1 MANEAIKYKIQ
12 INMANDFSDLQQTAE
27 NKWQAHYHGNY
38 GTYTVKIEFDGDGRR
53 RNFSCSCPSDHHL
66 CKHIG
71 YLEAAIQAQTAQFD
85 AKHAQNELTVEAILQ
100 YVSLDELR
108 EFVVKKAKYNNDLAK
123 AITFEF
129 AEKLK
134 KIAKKPAKT
143 IDANADDEATD
154 ENFYKPL
161 VEADLREVEFDVE
174 RFYDYNY
181 DNEREVDLS
190 ILDDW
195 LNKAKKFVE
204 QQEYDDALLVC
215 KAVVEAYTDWY
226 EEADDEICDNIFT
239 DYQQDFFDL
248 LGKMA
253 ENEQIDKPS
262 LYEYCKQ
269 QLSEHKDSFYDR
281 DNMFNDLM
289 GLVANAANPDEFV
302 KLQNEL
308 LENVSNKTSSEAE
321 KIVKRLHKFYLSNNQ
336 KDKADELMEEN
347 WQIEYFFKLAVE
359 KRIAEKRY
367 DEAKQLISKFKR
379 LPDTSYESKWNGYL
393 LTIAQAEKDVPAIR
407 TIAFEFIKDTF
418 DKQYYK
424 TYKAT
429 FSDAEWQDAFENLCK
444 HYDKPKDGWHSE
456 NYNIPNLLLAEKLV
470 ARLVDYIETHLS
482 AALMEEYYTH
492 FLEKY
497 PEKTLELF
505 RKAVDMAATDSG
517 ERSYHYVC
525 RLLELIK
532 GLPNGAIVVPQM
544 IDNYRVMYK
553 RRRLMMELLGKIK
566 Q

>member
-1 MANEAIKYKIQ
+1 MT
-12 INMANDFSDLQQTAE
+12 NDFSDIQQTAE
-27 NKWQAHYHGNY
+27 NKWLAHYHGNY
-38 GTYTVKIEFDGDGRR
+38 GIYTVKIEFDSDGQR

-71 YLEAAIQAQTAQFD
+71 YLEAAIQTQAAQFD

-108 EFVVKKAKYNNDLAK
+108 TFVVKKAKYNSDLAK

-134 KIAKKPAKT
+134 KPAKT
-143 IDANADDEATD
+143 IDASADDEATDAEATD

-161 VEADLREVEFDVE
+161 VEADLNEVEFDAE
-174 RFYDYNY
+174 RFYDYDY
-181 DNEREVDLS
+181 DSDRDVDLS
-190 ILDDW
+190 ILRDW
-195 LNKAKKFVE
+195 LNKAEKFVE

-215 KAVVEAYTDWY
+215 KAVIEAYADWY
-226 EEADDEICDNIFT
+226 EEADGEICDNIFL

-269 QLSEHKDSFYDR
+269 QLSEHEDSFYDR
-281 DNMFNDLM
+281 NNMLNDLM
-289 GLVANAANPDEFV
+289 GLVAHAANPDEFV
-302 KLQNEL
+302 KLQNDL
-308 LENVSNKTSSEAE
+308 LENVSNKTSSEAG
-321 KIVKRLHKFYLSNNQ
+321 KIVKRLYKFYLSNNQ
-336 KDKADELMEEN
+336 KDKADKLVEEN

-367 DEAKQLISKFKR
+367 DEAKQLILRFKR

-407 TIAFEFIKDTF
+407 TIAFEFIKNTF
-418 DKQYYK
+418 DKQYYRI
-424 TYKAT
+424 YKAT
-429 FSDAEWQDAFENLCK
+429 FSDEKWQDAFENLYN
-444 HYDKPKDGWHSE
+444 HYDKPPKDGWHSD
-456 NYNIPNLLLAEKLV
+456 NCNIPNLLLAEKLV

-482 AALMEEYYTH
+482 ATMMEEYYAH
-492 FLEKY
+492 FLEEY

-525 RLLELIK
+525 RLLKLIK
-532 GLPNGAIVVPQM
+532 GLPNGAIVVSQI

-553 RRRLMMELLGKIK
+553 RRHLMMELLGKIV
-566 Q
+566 